1 MLEGKPPR
9 GKFKIRWDVIFKDL
23 SLFVSLCIARLMVW
37 RVLRRHRKERADRL
51 KRIKLMQVTIDKTLD
66 HKLGGPQC

>member
-1 MLEGKPPR
+1 VLEGKPPR

-37 RVLRRHRKERADRL
+37 RVLRRHRKERAHRL
-51 KRIKLMQVTIDKTLD
+51 KKIKLVQEKTDETLD
-66 HKLGGPQC
+66 QEIGNPQC